1 MNSENMKHNAVVPD
15 SSSDKSKKEQVA
27 DMFNHIAEKYDFLN
41 HFLSVGIDKSWR
53 KKAIKFIQQN
63 NPTKVLDIAT
73 GTGDLAIMAAQ
84 KIPDCRVTG
93 VDIAAKMLEK
103 GQEKINT
110 LALQDRVQ
118 LSLGDSES
126 LPFEAAQYHAIL
138 CAFGVRNFQHL
149 EQGIAEMYRVMAS
162 QGALAILE
170 FSKPQAFPIKQL
182 YHFYFKYILPVL
194 GKLFSKHST
203 AYQYLPDSVMAFPE
217 GKDFCALLEKTGF
230 KQVRQEKLTFGICSL
245 YTAKK

>member
-1 MNSENMKHNAVVPD
+1 MTVIPYKEQTTG
-15 SSSDKSKKEQVA
+15 KKEQVA
-27 DMFNHIAEKYDFLN
+27 TMFNNISKKYDFLN
-41 HFLSVGIDKSWR
+41 HFLSLGIDILWR
-53 KKAIKFIQQN
+53 KKAIKLLKPYQ
-63 NPTKVLDIAT
+63 PKVMLDIAT

-149 EQGIAEMYRVMAS
+149 EQGIAEMYRVMAP